1 MLLGKGGAL
10 ERGNY
15 RRLNLTSDSDN
26 TERAIEM
33 LIRQHWTLLR
43 CSLVSRQNVRL
54 QTSFLS
60 WDRRNI

>member
-15 RRLNLTSDSDN
+15 GRLNLTSDSDN
-26 TERAIEM
+26 IERAIEM

>member
-15 RRLNLTSDSDN
+15 RRLNLTSDSGN
-26 TERAIEM
+26 IERAIEM